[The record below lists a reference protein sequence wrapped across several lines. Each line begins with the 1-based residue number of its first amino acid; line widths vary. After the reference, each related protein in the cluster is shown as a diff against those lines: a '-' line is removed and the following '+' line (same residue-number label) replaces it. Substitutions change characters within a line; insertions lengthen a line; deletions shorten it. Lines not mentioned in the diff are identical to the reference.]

1 MRDGIEE
8 DLGGGGFN
16 ALLNDEVYDEWDDHI
31 NNENGTE
38 EEEEEEEE
46 EENLLK
52 KLKEGYSNP
61 GSNLFFLDSQS
72 LYKFFRGKLSK
83 KIIEDFLSSQDG
95 YTLNRPSKRLKT
107 FNMTY
112 VRFRR

>member
-31 NNENGTE
+31 NN
-38 EEEEEEEE
+38 
-46 EENLLK
+46 ENLLK